1 MVVHRYSFPTLD
13 DRDGR
18 IRFSRRASDAAS
30 PAGAGLA
37 GAKHIRRY
45 GAPHIGHHR
54 AARICTYRAGLL
66 SCCWGDGRMGVS
78 GGDLGLWRSIRRR
91 LRLGRRR
98 VGRSGSSRR
107 RCFRR
112 SVRFHL
118 PRGLP
123 ARGGGRAGQRHQ
135 AQGNQPQCGGQKG
148 KFKGVAVARHSKI
161 PLRHQRIRRANY
173 APVYALRQCLSNDR
187 PGRPLA
193 GHAAQRFRRLRF
205 HAGHGGGLAGD
216 GRIRRHCQAGDGF

>member
-1 MVVHRYSFPTLD
+1 MVVHRYSFPTFD

-18 IRFSRRASDAAS
+18 IRFSCRASDAAS

-91 LRLGRRR
+91 LGRRR

-123 ARGGGRAGQRHQ
+123 GRSSRCAGWHSSGQDDQRSHRYGQ
-135 AQGNQPQCGGQKG
+135 QGKSQYDLA
-148 KFKGVAVARHSKI
+148 F
-161 PLRHQRIRRANY
+161 LRHHCFALLVLRPPRHLGQPPGPSQSPRRRRPRPASASNR
-173 APVYALRQCLSNDR
+173 AP
-187 PGRPLA
+187 
-193 GHAAQRFRRLRF
+193 H
-205 HAGHGGGLAGD
+205 
-216 GRIRRHCQAGDGF
+216 